1 MISVEGNTLP
11 EGWKIEKLEK
21 LIDLIQNGIS
31 SKQNDEM
38 IGYPVSR
45 IETIQNSIFDK
56 NRIKYVD
63 ADNDA
68 FNKYKYDIG
77 DISFSHINSYEKI
90 GKVAIYKGDID
101 NLLHGVNLLR
111 LKFNNKIYSEFGY
124 YFFKSSLA
132 RKEYEP
138 HIKRAINQ
146 ASINQ
151 KNLKSILV
159 PFPPLEE
166 QKRIVAKIDTLFAKI
181 DKAISLTEESLKQ
194 AQNLLPSVLK
204 EVFEKGKVDG
214 WEEKKLGDIAFLKS
228 GSTPSRSNNSYWD
241 EGTIPW
247 LKSGELNDVMGIKE
261 NSEFISE
268 IALNETSVKLFE
280 KDTLLIAMYGATA
293 GKLGILSIDATTN
306 QAVCSI
312 QNKKRMFN
320 NHFVF
325 YFLFSI
331 REKIIGDSFGGAQP
345 NISKTYLE
353 NLTLCL
359 PDLSIQ
365 EVTVSLCN
373 ELSLKAKQTQSKLEK
388 QLAYLK
394 QLKSSILSKAFQG
407 EL

>member
-1 MISVEGNTLP
+1 MISVKVNTLP
-11 EGWKIEKLEK
+11 EGWKVEELEK

-45 IETIQNSIFDK
+45 IETIQNSTFDK

-77 DISFSHINSYEKI
+77 DISFSHINSYEII
-90 GKVAIYKGDID
+90 GKVAIYRGHID

-111 LKFNNKIYSEFGY
+111 LKFNDKIYSEYGY

-132 RKEYEP
+132 RKEYEQ

-166 QKRIVAKIDTLFAKI
+166 QKRIVAKIDGLFTKI

-194 AQNLLPSVLK
+194 AKNLLPSVLK
-204 EVFEKGKVDG
+204 EVFEKGKADG
-214 WEEKKLGDIAFLKS
+214 WEEKKLGEVIEKTQNVNPKTSSFDEFTYIDISAVDKALQ
-228 GSTPSRSNNSYWD
+228 
-241 EGTIPW
+241 
-247 LKSGELNDVMGIKE
+247 
-261 NSEFISE
+261 E
-268 IALNETSVKLFE
+268 IVFPKTVK
-280 KDTLLIAMYGATA
+280 
-293 GKLGILSIDATTN
+293 SIDAPSRAKKSIELDDILFATTRPN
-306 QAVCSI
+306 LKNIAIVSVLYEFPIASTGFCVVRS
-312 QNKKRMFN
+312 NTETHNRYL
-320 NHFVF
+320 F
-325 YFLFSI
+325 YYLISDLLQEQIEPYI
-331 REKIIGDSFGGAQP
+331 RGAQYPAISDKDLKSVLIPVP
-345 NISKTYLE
+345 NLKEQIQVSALFDKISE
-353 NLTLCL
+353 E
-359 PDLSIQ
+359 S
-365 EVTVSLCN
+365 
-373 ELSLKAKQTQSKLEK
+373 KQTQFKLEE
-388 QLAYLK
+388 QLGYLK
-394 QLKSSILSKAFQG
+394 QLKSSILSKAFKG

>member
-1 MISVEGNTLP
+1 MSSVKVNTLP
-11 EGWKIEKLEK
+11 EGWKVEELEK

-45 IETIQNSIFDK
+45 IETIQNSTFDK

-77 DISFSHINSYEKI
+77 DISFSHINSYEII
-90 GKVAIYKGDID
+90 GKVAIYRGDID

-111 LKFNNKIYSEFGY
+111 LKFNDKIYSEYGY

-194 AQNLLPSVLK
+194 AQNLLPSILK
-204 EVFEKGKVDG
+204 EVFENCEGETMTLNKVSEIQPKKNQVKNLDC
-214 WEEKKLGDIAFLKS
+214 EVSFVPMKFLNEKKLISFLSQIGISLRYIKDIHIFK
-228 GSTPSRSNNSYWD
+228 
-241 EGTIPW
+241 
-247 LKSGELNDVMGIKE
+247 M
-261 NSEFISE
+261 
-268 IALNETSVKLFE
+268 
-280 KDTLLIAMYGATA
+280 AM
-293 GKLGILSIDATTN
+293 
-306 QAVCSI
+306 
-312 QNKKRMFN
+312 
-320 NHFVF
+320 F
-325 YFLFSI
+325 Y
-331 REKIIGDSFGGAQP
+331 
-345 NISKTYLE
+345 
-353 NLTLCL
+353 
-359 PDLSIQ
+359 
-365 EVTVSLCN
+365 
-373 ELSLKAKQTQSKLEK
+373 
-388 QLAYLK
+388 
-394 QLKSSILSKAFQG
+394 
-407 EL
+407 

>member
-1 MISVEGNTLP
+1 MSSVIENKLPVDWSIKQLGQVGDIVTGNTPSKKNSDYWSEKSGYMFVKPPNLGTGNIVLSTNEMLTK
-11 EGWKIEKLEK
+11 EGFKKANPIPK
-21 LIDLIQNGIS
+21 
-31 SKQNDEM
+31 
-38 IGYPVSR
+38 
-45 IETIQNSIFDK
+45 NSIM
-56 NRIKYVD
+56 VCC
-63 ADNDA
+63 
-68 FNKYKYDIG
+68 IG
-77 DISFSHINSYEKI
+77 SLGKIGIAGKELATNQQINSISFYNEIVEFK
-90 GKVAIYKGDID
+90 
-101 NLLHGVNLLR
+101 
-111 LKFNNKIYSEFGY
+111 FGY
-124 YFFKSSLA
+124 YFALT
-132 RKEYEP
+132 
-138 HIKRAINQ
+138 
-146 ASINQ
+146 
-151 KNLKSILV
+151 LKSHMHKIANKAIV
-159 PFPPLEE
+159 QIINKTSFSKIEIPIPPLEE

-194 AQNLLPSVLK
+194 AKNLLPSVLK
-204 EVFEKGKVDG
+204 EIFDKGKEDG

-261 NSEFISE
+261 NSEFITE

-388 QLAYLK
+388 QIAYLK
-394 QLKSSILSKAFQG
+394 QLKSSILSKAFKG